1 MLSPENPVDIKSI
14 DKCRNI
20 TQEIINFGV
29 SQNEILKIIEI
40 LSLEL
45 EDTNLMR
52 EIFHTISSKQ
62 DINKKEDLIF

>member
-1 MLSPENPVDIKSI
+1 MLSPENPVDLKSI

-45 EDTNLMR
+45 EDTNLMK

-62 DINKKEDLIF
+62 DNNKKEDLIF

>member
-1 MLSPENPVDIKSI
+1 MLSPEEPRDLKSI

-20 TQEIINFGV
+20 TQEIIKFGV

-45 EDTNLMR
+45 EDTKLMK
-52 EIFHTISSKQ
+52 EIFHTISSKKEVT
-62 DINKKEDLIF
+62 KKENLII